1 MSQYSL
7 VKLVIKI
14 PKKKMGTAFT
24 VPTIKNDG
32 ENYFQRSSML
42 AHIASGLP

>member
-14 PKKKMGTAFT
+14 PKKKNGYSTFA

-32 ENYFQRSSML
+32 ENYF
-42 AHIASGLP
+42 